1 MAFHCHGF
9 AEPVRFASLYMLDQT
24 HDIYAVRYHG
34 FFVPSE
40 QCAESVAHAWMLA
53 MVRIGAPDYA
63 ARVYVK
69 GEKT

>member
-1 MAFHCHGF
+1 M
-9 AEPVRFASLYMLDQT
+9 VSQSLSGLPRYITLDRT

-34 FFVPSE
+34 FFVSSE

-53 MVRIGAPDYA
+53 MVTIGAPDYA